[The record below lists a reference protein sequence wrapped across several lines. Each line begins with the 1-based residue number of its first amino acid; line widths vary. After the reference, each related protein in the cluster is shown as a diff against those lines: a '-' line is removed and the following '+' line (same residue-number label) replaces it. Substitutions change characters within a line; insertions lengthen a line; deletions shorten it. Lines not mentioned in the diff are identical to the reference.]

1 MKGCR
6 NEARVCENQVLL
18 LQRIPS
24 GFTWEV
30 ERFYIRFRNIDEIF
44 CAMTLSSDLVKPLP
58 ICPNRERSGP
68 PNTSKSSATGGYL
81 MIWRVS
87 PCCAWISAGL
97 AAISAG
103 LARSQP
109 VSLPSPL
116 EDPPPVWGVKRL
128 RALRALRLP
137 QLREPER
144 RAPHGCGLAY
154 RLGVDGTRTGPCG
167 VSTST

>member
-1 MKGCR
+1 
-6 NEARVCENQVLL
+6 
-18 LQRIPS
+18 
-24 GFTWEV
+24 
-30 ERFYIRFRNIDEIF
+30 
-44 CAMTLSSDLVKPLP
+44 MTLSSDLVKPLP

-116 EDPPPVWGVKRL
+116 EGSSACLGRETAPCASRTPPFHAPDRL
-128 RALRALRLP
+128 RIPPAAPVGVTGCDLAKPAAIWPNRLRSALRAAKPARSLQSPGFGQILDP
-137 QLREPER
+137 KNFPG
-144 RAPHGCGLAY
+144 APSARIFLIICA
-154 RLGVDGTRTGPCG
+154 V
-167 VSTST
+167 

>member
-1 MKGCR
+1 MK
-6 NEARVCENQVLL
+6 LK
-18 LQRIPS
+18 S
-24 GFTWEV
+24 GF
-30 ERFYIRFRNIDEIF
+30 RFGHPFSQYWRDT
-44 CAMTLSSDLVKPLP
+44 MSSDLVKTLP

-116 EDPPPVWGVKRL
+116 EGSSACLGRETAPCASRTPPFHAPDRL
-128 RALRALRLP
+128 RIPPAAPVGVTGCDLAKP
-137 QLREPER
+137 AEI
-144 RAPHGCGLAY
+144 RAPRGE
-154 RLGVDGTRTGPCG
+154 TRQILTISSIWPDPGSQKNSG
-167 VSTST
+167 RAFGASF